1 MKILKEN
8 QELADLYRQVYP
20 GKSDNVYDRAL
31 NLDDKASNRVIR
43 NNPELLK
50 LKNDPRSEL
59 EKSIDKLEKSTD
71 SDVGNSISANEMKK
85 RFEREV
91 DGSEEQAF

>member
-8 QELADLYRQVYP
+8 QELADLYRQAYP
-20 GKSDNVYDRAL
+20 GKSDNIYDRASK
-31 NLDDKASNRVIR
+31 LDDNTSNNIIR

-59 EKSIDKLEKSTD
+59 EKSNDRLEKSKD
-71 SDVGNSISANEMKK
+71 SDIGDSVSGNEMKK

-91 DGSEEQAF
+91 DGSKEQAF